1 MSNYSVTTGTSYFFS
16 LFRTLIVC
24 LCLSY
29 PLQSS
34 LCFGAELFILEHP
47 RTIVTLTGFTRPRT
61 ELTISSE
68 VSGRCLFVSGD
79 IGDLID
85 ESSSFIR
92 IDPTFILLDIDGNKL
107 AREQLKR
114 KININKQELN
124 RYTKLHTNQS
134 APQAKLDQ
142 VSLEH
147 ELSVIKLKQLINTG
161 ERLQEL
167 LKRHVIKPPAG
178 YRIIDRTVEPGEL
191 INSGQH
197 LAKLGD
203 FRELLVPLVLTYD
216 EYKVLQTTSTIP
228 VFLPDLDLMLQAK
241 LFRTAPDFDKKSRKI
256 KVELILTKQQ
266 TDKLSSLRGGLRV
279 FVQVSILD
287 KTGSYIVPASA
298 IQERHNYFW
307 LTKSDG
313 TRKKV
318 VFLGKAKGDDQ
329 MLVSG
334 NDLVPGEQ
342 FLTQPDN

>member
-1 MSNYSVTTGTSYFFS
+1 MSNYSDKTGTSYYFS
-16 LFRTLIVC
+16 LLKTLIVC

-34 LCFGAELFILEHP
+34 PCSGAELFILEHP
-47 RTIVTLTGFTRPRT
+47 RTINTLTGFTRPRT

-85 ESSSFIR
+85 ESSPFIR

-107 AREQLKR
+107 AREQLKK
-114 KININKQELN
+114 KISINKQELN

-134 APQAKLDQ
+134 VPQAKFDQ
-142 VSLEH
+142 VSLQH

-161 ERLQEL
+161 KRLQEL
-167 LKRHVIKPPAG
+167 FKRHVVLAPGG
-178 YRIIDRTVEPGEL
+178 YRIIDKNVEPGEL

-197 LAKLGD
+197 LATLGD
-203 FRELLVPLVLTYD
+203 FRELLIPLVLTYH
-216 EYKVLQTTSTIP
+216 EYKALNSISIIP
-228 VFLPDLDLMLQAK
+228 VFLPDLNLTLQAK

-256 KVELILTKQQ
+256 KIELILNKQQ

-279 FVQVSILD
+279 LIQISMLD
-287 KTGSYIVPASA
+287 RTGSYIVPASA

-318 VFLGKAKGDDQ
+318 VFLGKAKEDDQ
-329 MLVSG
+329 ALISG
-334 NDLVPGEQ
+334 MNLVPGEQ